1 MPIKNMTK
9 EQIAEATRATITAGG
24 KSTDPNNRLKGE
36 TATEANNRITAAYK
50 ELTAKPILT
59 QEQING
65 GMKVQFV
72 REGAGGV
79 GMYTAT
85 KPPTYDGPTK
95 ITNFTN
101 GIIPEGTKYATGSA
115 VGLDAGGRT
124 VDEFR
129 KILIGKK
136 VVGNPLTAKEQQ
148 WLDDNPEGSSTPSS
162 TTKTVDPLAGKT
174 PDQIAA
180 YNNAKATAQQFVD
193 LYGGQLS
200 NYFDAITGKVTSPSK
215 EVINKKFAQ
224 SPNTKT
230 VTKTVPN
237 GDGTSTITFSDGSTE
252 VSGTKNNADGSGNGT
267 VIKYDANGNPI
278 LTDVNPISADTRD
291 AFATLQNLFTS
302 YGLGSLASEIAGYM
316 TSGLTASEALIKLKT
331 NPSGAYA
338 ERFAGNFARTKKGL
352 NVISEAAY
360 IDLESSYAETLK
372 AYGLGNMLST
382 DSKQNAKQFASYI
395 ENDISAVE
403 FKDRINTVQERVVN
417 ADPAIKAMFKEF
429 YPSLTNSDLVSY
441 FLNPTET
448 IGKLKEKVTS
458 AEIGAA
464 FTGQGL
470 TTSLTSASDLARYGI
485 DRAGALQ
492 GAASIAGVLPEATKL
507 GNIYGETGVTYN
519 QQTGEQEFLK
529 SSDEAKRKRN
539 LLASKERASFEG
551 SAGNP
556 ILGSYTSLYSKKTNS
571 AGQI

>member
-1 MPIKNMTK
+1 M
-9 EQIAEATRATITAGG
+9 
-24 KSTDPNNRLKGE
+24 
-36 TATEANNRITAAYK
+36 
-50 ELTAKPILT
+50 AK
-59 QEQING
+59 
-65 GMKVQFV
+65 
-72 REGAGGV
+72 
-79 GMYTAT
+79 
-85 KPPTYDGPTK
+85 
-95 ITNFTN
+95 
-101 GIIPEGTKYATGSA
+101 
-115 VGLDAGGRT
+115 LDR
-124 VDEFR
+124 
-129 KILIGKK
+129 
-136 VVGNPLTAKEQQ
+136 
-148 WLDDNPEGSSTPSS
+148 DNALFDYVAP
-162 TTKTVDPLAGKT
+162 TKTVDASDAAEKARTTAMSKANAASRPATILEQAQAQIDTSKARLAELE
-174 PDQIAA
+174 
-180 YNNAKATAQQFVD
+180 AQQSANNV
-193 LYGGQLS
+193 
-200 NYFDAITGKVTSPSK
+200 
-215 EVINKKFAQ
+215 AQ
-224 SPNTKT
+224 GLNP
-230 VTKTVPN
+230 
-237 GDGTSTITFSDGSTE
+237 DGSKKTATQTLQDKQAATKAE
-252 VSGTKNNADGSGNGT
+252 RAALEAKDPLFNKAAGAPTAPEGYEYKWIGGTNTGQYTLYKLPAATQSVGGNGGNGGNGNGNGA

-278 LTDVNPISADTRD
+278 VTDVNPISADTRD

-331 NPSGAYA
+331 NTSGAYA

-395 ENDISAVE
+395 ENDISAIE
-403 FKDRINTVQERVVN
+403 FKDRINTVQDRVVN

-485 DRAGALQ
+485 DRADALK
-492 GAASIAGVLPEATKL
+492 GAANIAGVLPEATKL

-539 LLASKERASFEG
+539 LLASRERATFEG
-551 SAGNP
+551 SAGNAP
-556 ILGSYTSLYSKKTNS
+556 GAFSTSYLRKSST
-571 AGQI
+571 AGLI

>member
-1 MPIKNMTK
+1 M
-9 EQIAEATRATITAGG
+9 
-24 KSTDPNNRLKGE
+24 
-36 TATEANNRITAAYK
+36 
-50 ELTAKPILT
+50 AK
-59 QEQING
+59 
-65 GMKVQFV
+65 
-72 REGAGGV
+72 
-79 GMYTAT
+79 
-85 KPPTYDGPTK
+85 
-95 ITNFTN
+95 
-101 GIIPEGTKYATGSA
+101 
-115 VGLDAGGRT
+115 LDR
-124 VDEFR
+124 
-129 KILIGKK
+129 
-136 VVGNPLTAKEQQ
+136 
-148 WLDDNPEGSSTPSS
+148 DNAFFDYVAP
-162 TTKTVDPLAGKT
+162 TKTVDASDAAEKARTAAMSKANAASRPATMLEQAETLLASS
-174 PDQIAA
+174 
-180 YNNAKATAQQFVD
+180 KARLADLEAQQSANNV
-193 LYGGQLS
+193 
-200 NYFDAITGKVTSPSK
+200 
-215 EVINKKFAQ
+215 AQ
-224 SPNTKT
+224 GLNP
-230 VTKTVPN
+230 
-237 GDGTSTITFSDGSTE
+237 DGSKKTATQILQDKQTAIKAE
-252 VSGTKNNADGSGNGT
+252 RAALEAKDPLFNKAAGAPTAPEGYEYKWIGGTNTGQYTLYKLPASTQSTNGNGNGGNGNVGNGNGA
-267 VIKYDANGNPI
+267 VIKYDANGKPI
-278 LTDVNPISADTRD
+278 VTDINPISADTRD

-485 DRAGALQ
+485 DRAGALE
-492 GAASIAGVLPEATKL
+492 GAANIAGVLPEATKL
-507 GNIYGETGVTYN
+507 GNIYGETGITYN

-539 LLASKERASFEG
+539 LLASKERASFNA
-551 SAGNP
+551 SAGNAP
-556 ILGSYTSLYSKKTNS
+556 GAYSTGYLKKSS
-571 AGQI
+571 AAGLI

>member
-1 MPIKNMTK
+1 MADNFITDISALNAQT
-9 EQIAEATRATITAGG
+9 QATIKTNA
-24 KSTDPNNRLKGE
+24 
-36 TATEANNRITAAYK
+36 ANAQVAAEK
-50 ELTAKPILT
+50 DAS
-59 QEQING
+59 
-65 GMKVQFV
+65 
-72 REGAGGV
+72 GV
-79 GMYTAT
+79 
-85 KPPTYDGPTK
+85 
-95 ITNFTN
+95 I
-101 GIIPEGTKYATGSA
+101 TKYRSMTPEEYLASRG
-115 VGLDAGGRT
+115 GLNPVTSKFGDSYNPQQDLTDA
-124 VDEFR
+124 EYLAA
-129 KILIGKK
+129 I
-136 VVGNPLTAKEQQ
+136 
-148 WLDDNPEGSSTPSS
+148 
-162 TTKTVDPLAGKT
+162 AGKT
-174 PDQIAA
+174 GTARGAA
-180 YNNAKATAQQFVD
+180 INAATAKKSGIAVMEGMPGSAED
-193 LYGGQLS
+193 PTGAKYG
-200 NYFDAITGKVTSPSK
+200 
-215 EVINKKFAQ
+215 NKNVNSA
-224 SPNTKT
+224 
-230 VTKTVPN
+230 
-237 GDGTSTITFSDGSTE
+237 
-252 VSGTKNNADGSGNGT
+252 

-278 LTDVNPISADTRD
+278 VTDANPISDDTRD

-470 TTSLTSASDLARYGI
+470 TTNLTSASDLARYGI
-485 DRAGALQ
+485 DRAGALE
-492 GAASIAGVLPEATKL
+492 GAANIAGVLPEATKL
-507 GNIYGETGVTYN
+507 GNIYGETGITYN

-539 LLASKERASFEG
+539 LLASKERASFNA
-551 SAGNP
+551 SAGNAP
-556 ILGSYTSLYSKKTNS
+556 GAYSTGYLKKSS
-571 AGQI
+571 AAGLI

>member
-1 MPIKNMTK
+1 MARVDLI
-9 EQIAEATRATITAGG
+9 QL
-24 KSTDPNNRLKGE
+24 D
-36 TATEANNRITAAYK
+36 
-50 ELTAKPILT
+50 
-59 QEQING
+59 
-65 GMKVQFV
+65 
-72 REGAGGV
+72 
-79 GMYTAT
+79 
-85 KPPTYDGPTK
+85 DG
-95 ITNFTN
+95 
-101 GIIPEGTKYATGSA
+101 ATGAPRVSGPRTDTSQVTETDINAA
-115 VGLDAGGRT
+115 VAQAGIDLKVDPVTLAYEAGNTDTPVRINKFTPEELKAYQQGRADKAT
-124 VDEFR
+124 QIR
-129 KILIGKK
+129 KFG
-136 VVGNPLTAKEQQ
+136 TA
-148 WLDDNPEGSSTPSS
+148 DNPQPYEAPVG
-162 TTKTVDPLAGKT
+162 A
-174 PDQIAA
+174 
-180 YNNAKATAQQFVD
+180 NWN
-193 LYGGQLS
+193 LYGGVWKLYYKGYYIG
-200 NYFDAITGKVTSPSK
+200 NKDGFDQSIIDK
-215 EVINKKFAQ
+215 IN
-224 SPNTKT
+224 T
-230 VTKTVPN
+230 
-237 GDGTSTITFSDGSTE
+237 
-252 VSGTKNNADGSGNGT
+252 SGNGNNNNGNGNGGNGNGA

-278 LTDVNPISADTRD
+278 VTDVNPISADTRD

-360 IDLESSYAETLK
+360 IDLENSYAETLK

-485 DRAGALQ
+485 DRAGALE
-492 GAASIAGVLPEATKL
+492 GAANIAGVLPEATKL
-507 GNIYGETGVTYN
+507 GNIYGETGITYN

-539 LLASKERASFEG
+539 LLASKERASFNA
-551 SAGNP
+551 SAGNAP
-556 ILGSYTSLYSKKTNS
+556 GAYSTGYLKKSS
-571 AGQI
+571 AAGLI

>member
-1 MPIKNMTK
+1 MMARLNPDLMQLDDGATGAPRVAGPRTDTSKISL
-9 EQIAEATRATITAGG
+9 AEAEAASMQAGTELGLTPEQLQEGITDASKLTKLSGETNTQFNARVVQGYKDLSPKPELTPEEEAAGFTIQFVRTGAGG
-24 KSTDPNNRLKGE
+24 KGE
-36 TATEANNRITAAYK
+36 Y
-50 ELTAKPILT
+50 
-59 QEQING
+59 
-65 GMKVQFV
+65 
-72 REGAGGV
+72 
-79 GMYTAT
+79 
-85 KPPTYDGPTK
+85 
-95 ITNFTN
+95 
-101 GIIPEGTKYATGSA
+101 
-115 VGLDAGGRT
+115 
-124 VDEFR
+124 R
-129 KILIGKK
+129 KIRPLKFN
-136 VVGNPLTAKEQQ
+136 VAAANAASGN
-148 WLDDNPEGSSTPSS
+148 NGF
-162 TTKTVDPLAGKT
+162 
-174 PDQIAA
+174 I
-180 YNNAKATAQQFVD
+180 
-193 LYGGQLS
+193 
-200 NYFDAITGKVTSPSK
+200 FD
-215 EVINKKFAQ
+215 
-224 SPNTKT
+224 
-230 VTKTVPN
+230 N
-237 GDGTSTITFSDGSTE
+237 GDGAVIT
-252 VSGTKNNADGSGNGT
+252 
-267 VIKYDANGNPI
+267 YDANGNPI
-278 LTDVNPISADTRD
+278 VTDANPISDDTRD

-395 ENDISAVE
+395 ENDISAIE
-403 FKDRINTVQERVVN
+403 FKDRIDTVQERVVN

-470 TTSLTSASDLARYGI
+470 TTSLAAASDFARYGI
-485 DRAGALQ
+485 DRADALK
-492 GAASIAGVLPEATKL
+492 GAANIAGVLPEATKL

-539 LLASKERASFEG
+539 LLASRERATFEG
-551 SAGNP
+551 SAGNAP
-556 ILGSYTSLYSKKTNS
+556 GAFSTSYLRKSST
-571 AGQI
+571 AGLI

>member
-1 MPIKNMTK
+1 M
-9 EQIAEATRATITAGG
+9 
-24 KSTDPNNRLKGE
+24 
-36 TATEANNRITAAYK
+36 
-50 ELTAKPILT
+50 AK
-59 QEQING
+59 
-65 GMKVQFV
+65 
-72 REGAGGV
+72 
-79 GMYTAT
+79 
-85 KPPTYDGPTK
+85 
-95 ITNFTN
+95 
-101 GIIPEGTKYATGSA
+101 
-115 VGLDAGGRT
+115 LDR
-124 VDEFR
+124 
-129 KILIGKK
+129 
-136 VVGNPLTAKEQQ
+136 
-148 WLDDNPEGSSTPSS
+148 DNAFFDYVAP
-162 TTKTVDPLAGKT
+162 TKTVDASDAAEKARTAAMSKANAASRPATMLEQAETLLASS
-174 PDQIAA
+174 
-180 YNNAKATAQQFVD
+180 KARLADLEAQQSANNV
-193 LYGGQLS
+193 
-200 NYFDAITGKVTSPSK
+200 
-215 EVINKKFAQ
+215 AQ
-224 SPNTKT
+224 GLNP
-230 VTKTVPN
+230 
-237 GDGTSTITFSDGSTE
+237 DGSKKTATQILQDKQTATKAE
-252 VSGTKNNADGSGNGT
+252 RAALEAKDPLFNKAAGAPTAPEGYEYKWIGGTNTGQYTLYKLPASTQSTNGNGNGGNGNGGNGNGA
-267 VIKYDANGNPI
+267 VVKYDANGKPI
-278 LTDVNPISADTRD
+278 VTDINPISADTRD

-485 DRAGALQ
+485 DRAGALE
-492 GAASIAGVLPEATKL
+492 GAANIAGVLPEATKL
-507 GNIYGETGVTYN
+507 GNIYGETGITYN

-539 LLASKERASFEG
+539 LLASKERASFNA
-551 SAGNP
+551 SAGNAP
-556 ILGSYTSLYSKKTNS
+556 GAYSTGYLKKSS
-571 AGQI
+571 AAGLI

>member
-1 MPIKNMTK
+1 M
-9 EQIAEATRATITAGG
+9 
-24 KSTDPNNRLKGE
+24 
-36 TATEANNRITAAYK
+36 
-50 ELTAKPILT
+50 AK
-59 QEQING
+59 
-65 GMKVQFV
+65 
-72 REGAGGV
+72 
-79 GMYTAT
+79 
-85 KPPTYDGPTK
+85 
-95 ITNFTN
+95 
-101 GIIPEGTKYATGSA
+101 
-115 VGLDAGGRT
+115 LDR
-124 VDEFR
+124 
-129 KILIGKK
+129 
-136 VVGNPLTAKEQQ
+136 
-148 WLDDNPEGSSTPSS
+148 DNAFFDYVAP
-162 TTKTVDPLAGKT
+162 TKTVDASDAAEKARTAAMSKANAASRPATMLEQVQTQIDTSKARLAELE
-174 PDQIAA
+174 
-180 YNNAKATAQQFVD
+180 AQQSANNV
-193 LYGGQLS
+193 
-200 NYFDAITGKVTSPSK
+200 
-215 EVINKKFAQ
+215 AQ
-224 SPNTKT
+224 GLNP
-230 VTKTVPN
+230 
-237 GDGTSTITFSDGSTE
+237 DGSKKTATQILQDKQAATKAE
-252 VSGTKNNADGSGNGT
+252 RAALEAKDPLFNKAAGPPTAPEGYEYKWIGGTNTGQYTLYKLPASTQSTNGNGNGNGGNGNSGNGNGA
-267 VIKYDANGNPI
+267 VIKYDANGKPI
-278 LTDVNPISADTRD
+278 VTDINPISADTRD

-338 ERFAGNFARTKKGL
+338 ERFAGNFARVKKGL

-470 TTSLTSASDLARYGI
+470 TTSLTSASDFARYGI

-492 GAASIAGVLPEATKL
+492 GAANIAGVLPEATKL

>member
-1 MPIKNMTK
+1 M
-9 EQIAEATRATITAGG
+9 
-24 KSTDPNNRLKGE
+24 
-36 TATEANNRITAAYK
+36 
-50 ELTAKPILT
+50 AK
-59 QEQING
+59 
-65 GMKVQFV
+65 
-72 REGAGGV
+72 
-79 GMYTAT
+79 
-85 KPPTYDGPTK
+85 
-95 ITNFTN
+95 
-101 GIIPEGTKYATGSA
+101 
-115 VGLDAGGRT
+115 LDR
-124 VDEFR
+124 
-129 KILIGKK
+129 
-136 VVGNPLTAKEQQ
+136 
-148 WLDDNPEGSSTPSS
+148 DNAFFDYVAP
-162 TTKTVDPLAGKT
+162 TKTVDASDAAEKARTAAMSKANAASRPATMLEQAETLLASS
-174 PDQIAA
+174 
-180 YNNAKATAQQFVD
+180 KARLADLEAQQSANNV
-193 LYGGQLS
+193 
-200 NYFDAITGKVTSPSK
+200 
-215 EVINKKFAQ
+215 AQ
-224 SPNTKT
+224 GLNP
-230 VTKTVPN
+230 
-237 GDGTSTITFSDGSTE
+237 DGSKKTATQILQDKQTATKAE
-252 VSGTKNNADGSGNGT
+252 RAALEAKDPLFNKAAGAPTAPEGYEYKWIGGTNTGQYTLYKLPASTQSTNGNGNSGNGNSDNGNGA
-267 VIKYDANGNPI
+267 VIKYDANGKPI
-278 LTDVNPISADTRD
+278 VTDINPISTDTRD

-485 DRAGALQ
+485 DRAGALE
-492 GAASIAGVLPEATKL
+492 GAANIAGVLPEATKL
-507 GNIYGETGVTYN
+507 GNIYGETGIIYN

-539 LLASKERASFEG
+539 LLASKERASFDA
-551 SAGNP
+551 SAGNAP
-556 ILGSYTSLYSKKTNS
+556 GAYSTGYLKKS
-571 AGQI
+571 SVAGLI

>member
-1 MPIKNMTK
+1 MARVDLMQLDDGATGAPRVSGPRTDVT
-9 EQIAEATRATITAGG
+9 QVSEADINAAVAQAGKDLEVDPVTLAYEAG
-24 KSTDPNNRLKGE
+24 NTDAPVRINKFTPEELK
-36 TATEANNRITAAYK
+36 AYK
-50 ELTAKPILT
+50 
-59 QEQING
+59 Q
-65 GMKVQFV
+65 
-72 REGAGGV
+72 
-79 GMYTAT
+79 
-85 KPPTYDGPTK
+85 
-95 ITNFTN
+95 
-101 GIIPEGTKYATGSA
+101 
-115 VGLDAGGRT
+115 GRT
-124 VDEFR
+124 DKATQTR
-129 KILIGKK
+129 KFG
-136 VVGNPLTAKEQQ
+136 TE
-148 WLDDNPEGSSTPSS
+148 DNPQPYDAPSG
-162 TTKTVDPLAGKT
+162 A
-174 PDQIAA
+174 
-180 YNNAKATAQQFVD
+180 NWN
-193 LYGGQLS
+193 LYGGVWKLYYKGS
-200 NYFDAITGKVTSPSK
+200 YIGNKDGFDQSIIDK
-215 EVINKKFAQ
+215 IN
-224 SPNTKT
+224 T
-230 VTKTVPN
+230 
-237 GDGTSTITFSDGSTE
+237 
-252 VSGTKNNADGSGNGT
+252 SGNGNNNNNNGNNNNGNGGNGNGNGA

-278 LTDVNPISADTRD
+278 VTDVNPISADTRD

-331 NPSGAYA
+331 NTSGAYA

-360 IDLESSYAETLK
+360 IDLENSYAETLK

-395 ENDISAVE
+395 ENDISAIE
-403 FKDRINTVQERVVN
+403 FKDRINTVQDRVVN

-470 TTSLTSASDLARYGI
+470 TTSLAAASDFARYGI
-485 DRAGALQ
+485 DRADALK
-492 GAASIAGVLPEATKL
+492 GAANIASVLPEATKL

-539 LLASKERASFEG
+539 LLASKERATFEG
-551 SAGNP
+551 SAGNAP
-556 ILGSYTSLYSKKTNS
+556 GAYSTGYLKRSST
-571 AGQI
+571 AGLI